1 MSFLELQNITKV
13 YPNGTKTLNET
24 NDTRIVDRPP
34 KKSPIF
40 PNMSFMIL

>member
-1 MSFLELQNITKV
+1 M
-13 YPNGTKTLNET
+13 LNET

-40 PNMSFMIL
+40 PNMSFMIYDFFKAPTPGSLKLF